1 MECLVSGTPF
11 CLQNT
16 FKGRL
21 KETGAMMIVA
31 LAAVGCAKVETNEG
45 DVLKEDTPIDFSWY
59 TSRNIGTKADPTYFV
74 GDVTTTGT
82 ERHLNSG
89 TSMGVFGY
97 FHPQTAGGA
106 AGTWQTGA
114 GAYNAPNLFYN
125 EPVSI
130 DEDNGTYS
138 YDYEHSRFWPR
149 NNLDK
154 ISFIAYYPWNE
165 LNTSGAATENTIVEP
180 FLDSRSQRE
189 GMVGFYYVV
198 PEKSEDQIDF
208 MVSDLC
214 LEQSKAVWTAN
225 NNTGLTGNAN
235 GKVKFFFHHAL
246 SQVRV
251 KSVNFDTGGNT
262 DIEVNIKYIV
272 FRKVAVF
279 GQCIPVPDF
288 GNTTSTGR
296 TPVTPTWPTGS
307 LVDRRPNL
315 TSGVTAKVCYDSS
328 TDTWD
333 VENFLLMI
341 PHTFFTG
348 ATIEA
353 SFDVTRWKDIND
365 KGYLEDGVTPDPEKY
380 YYYYPA
386 NTLSAS
392 LTTTTVQEWEAG
404 KIYTYN
410 IVLDLKQIRVTAD
423 VVDWL
428 DAGDDVIMDS

>member
-1 MECLVSGTPF
+1 MKKNHIISIALVAVLF
-11 CLQNT
+11 L
-16 FKGRL
+16 
-21 KETGAMMIVA
+21 GA
-31 LAAVGCAKVETNEG
+31 GCARVETTVPDTLNE
-45 DVLKEDTPIDFSWY
+45 DVPIDFSWY
-59 TSRNIGTKADPTYFV
+59 TNRSLTKADPTYFV
-74 GDVTTTGT
+74 GDPTTTGV

-97 FHPQTAGGA
+97 FHPQNAGA

-130 DEDNGTYS
+130 SEEGGVYS
-138 YDYEHSRFWPR
+138 YDYANSRFWPR
-149 NNLDK
+149 NNKDK
-154 ISFIAYYPWNE
+154 ISFIAYYPWNR
-165 LNTSGAATENTIVEP
+165 LNTTGSATEDTIVEP
-180 FLDSRSQRE
+180 FLDSRSERQ

-198 PEKSEDQIDF
+198 PEDSGDQVDF

-225 NNTGLTGNAN
+225 HAQGLTGSEN

-251 KSVNFDTGGNT
+251 KSVSFDTGGN
-262 DIEVNIKYIV
+262 DQVDLKINYIV
-272 FRKVAVF
+272 FRNVAVF

-288 GNTTSTGR
+288 STTTATGR
-296 TPVTPTWPTGS
+296 TTVTPTWPTGA
-307 LVDRRPNL
+307 LVPRRPNF
-315 TSGVTAKVCYDSS
+315 TSGVTAEVCYDAD

-333 VENFLLMI
+333 VEEFLLMI

-348 ATIEA
+348 ATIEVN
-353 SFDVTRWKDIND
+353 FDVTRKNE
-365 KGYLEDGVTPDPEKY
+365 GPGSEY
-380 YYYYPA
+380 YSYTG
-386 NTLSAS
+386 NTLSAP
-392 LTTTTVQEWEAG
+392 LTTTNVYEWQAG

-410 IVLDLKQIRVTAD
+410 ITLDLKQIKVTAD

-428 DAGDDVIMDS
+428 DAGEDILMDN